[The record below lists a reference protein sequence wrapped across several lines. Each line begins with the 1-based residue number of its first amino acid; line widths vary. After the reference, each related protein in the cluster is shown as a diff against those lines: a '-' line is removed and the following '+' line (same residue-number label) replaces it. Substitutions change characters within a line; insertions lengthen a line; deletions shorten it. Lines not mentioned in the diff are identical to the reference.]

1 MLSVHMSAGAP
12 HTQWLWQSFKKRV
25 LSCPPQDGTLN
36 TSLVLVLPNK
46 PLETVSQRVV
56 TEEKAPPTEV
66 SIVRQSDGAPTCLK
80 TENFTGW
87 HGGVSLPCQLSCFAG
102 CPKPDRQQ
110 FSVSLVR
117 LQQTSKLLTAVHVTA
132 YNDREAVR
140 VDRGGKC
147 HGGSIVR
154 MPIQSRCRLLMAD

>member
-1 MLSVHMSAGAP
+1 MLHKTALFALIILIIIFFKATQALLLSVHMSPGAP

-25 LSCPPQDGTLN
+25 LYCPPQDDTLN
-36 TSLVLVLPNK
+36 TSRVLVLPNK

-87 HGGVSLPCQLSCFAG
+87 HGGVSFPCQLSCFAG
-102 CPKPDRQQ
+102 AQCRTDSSFLFHWLDCNK
-110 FSVSLVR
+110 
-117 LQQTSKLLTAVHVTA
+117 LQSYLLL
-132 YNDREAVR
+132 Y
-140 VDRGGKC
+140 
-147 HGGSIVR
+147 
-154 MPIQSRCRLLMAD
+154 M